1 MHWIEALILGL
12 VQGLTEFL
20 PVSSSGHLELGSA
33 LLGTAGKENLLFAV
47 VVHTATV
54 LSTLVVLRKEILR
67 LLTGFFQFKMNSETT
82 YLLKIA
88 LSMIPV
94 AIVGLFFKEQ
104 VERLFGGGIHIT
116 GFMLLLTSCLLFF
129 AWRAKPREKEYISFR
144 DALLIGIAQA
154 CAVMPGLSRSG
165 STIATGLLLGNKKEG
180 VARFSFLMVLVPIL
194 GESFLS
200 LADGSF
206 SDAETTLPATTL
218 VVAFLSAFV
227 AGWAA
232 CKWMISIVNR
242 GKLHYFAAYCF
253 LIGLLT
259 LAVYYFS

>member
-33 LLGTAGKENLLFAV
+33 LLGTAGEENLLFAV

-54 LSTLVVLRKEILR
+54 LSTLVVFRKEIFR
-67 LLTGFFQFKMNSETT
+67 LLIGLFQLKMNNETG
-82 YLLKIA
+82 YLLKIGI
-88 LSMIPV
+88 SMVPV

-104 VERLFGGGIHIT
+104 VELLFGGGLHIT
-116 GFMLLLTSCLLFF
+116 GMMLLVTSFLLFF
-129 AWRAKPREKEYISFR
+129 AWKAKPREKEDISFR
-144 DALLIGIAQA
+144 DAFLIGIAQA

-200 LADGSF
+200 VVDGSF
-206 SDAETTLPATTL
+206 SAAETTLPATTL
-218 VVAFLSAFV
+218 AVAFLSAFL
-227 AGWAA
+227 AGWVA

-242 GKLHYFAAYCF
+242 GKLHYFAIYCF
-253 LIGLLT
+253 LVGLLT
-259 LAVYYFS
+259 LSIHFID